1 MLELKQIF
9 RKTCNPSVFEEFD
22 EKGLQLKSVRHLS
35 TEEKAKIKRAPFSKR
50 RCEAGEKRSVKSSS
64 CR

>member
-9 RKTCNPSVFEEFD
+9 RKTCNPSVFEDLD

-35 TEEKAKIKRAPFSKR
+35 TEEKAKINARLFQ
-50 RCEAGEKRSVKSSS
+50 
-64 CR
+64 